1 MVRMLG
7 EIRTGVYAQRWIAEN
22 EAGRPWF
29 EARRQE
35 ERGTLVETVGE
46 RLRGM
51 MPFLDPV
58 TVTAEG
64 DVKRAAGPGRATA
77 AAAPAPAAA
86 GKPVAGAVR

>member
-1 MVRMLG
+1 
-7 EIRTGVYAQRWIAEN
+7 
-22 EAGRPWF
+22 
-29 EARRQE
+29 
-35 ERGTLVETVGE
+35 
-46 RLRGM
+46 M
-51 MPFLDPV
+51 MPVLDPV